1 MTAPIVKYRRLC
13 LLGPESTGKSRLAD
27 TLAAHFSAPMM
38 PEYGRRFDIDH
49 MQGEDGNAKGQNWTE
64 ADLVLLANTHIA
76 MREALIRDAGAP
88 EAGALLIE
96 DTDIIQTA
104 IWAEFLLGARS
115 PALEEMIAGAALAD
129 HYLVL
134 SADVQWID
142 DGVRYAGDDNVR
154 RWFFEDAIT
163 RLQKLGL
170 SYDIIEGTD
179 WAVRTARAIDVAERV
194 FAGFD
199 FKQPG

>member
-1 MTAPIVKYRRLC
+1 MTNSKTHQRLC

-27 TLAAHFSAPMM
+27 TLAAHFGAPIMQ
-38 PEYGRRFDIDH
+38 EYGRRFDIDH
-49 MQGEDGNAKGQNWTE
+49 MQGKDGKAKGENWTE
-64 ADLVLLANTHIA
+64 ADLVRLANTHIEI
-76 MREALIRDAGAP
+76 REALPLETGAP
-88 EAGALLIE
+88 MIE

-115 PALEEMIAGAALAD
+115 PALEDMVASANLAD

-142 DGVRYAGDDNVR
+142 DGVRYAGDDTVR
-154 RWFFEDAIT
+154 RWFFDDAIA

-179 WAVRTARAIDVAERV
+179 WAARTAQAIDIAERK
-194 FAGFD
+194 FN
-199 FKQPG
+199 

>member
-1 MTAPIVKYRRLC
+1 
-13 LLGPESTGKSRLAD
+13 
-27 TLAAHFSAPMM
+27 M
-38 PEYGRRFDIDH
+38 PEYGRRYDIDH

-76 MREALIRDAGAP
+76 MREAMAP

-104 IWAEFLLGARS
+104 IWAEFLLGVRS
-115 PALEEMIAGAALAD
+115 PALEEMIAGADLAN

-142 DGVRYAGDDNVR
+142 DGVRYAGDAAVR
-154 RWFFEDAIT
+154 RWFFDDAIA

-170 SYDIIEGTD
+170 SYDVIEGTD
-179 WAVRTARAIDVAERV
+179 WAVRTAQAIDFAVRAFERSQV
-194 FAGFD
+194 TVLAS
-199 FKQPG
+199 K